1 MRPTRPRA
9 GDKWETNE
17 RQTGDKEAKSCH
29 QPDPEWETNERQ
41 KGDKEGKSCHQ
52 PDPEWETNERQKGDK
67 EGKSCHQPDPEWETS
82 GRQMKDKCRKHSE
95 DASPE
100 TQSKSYDQ
108 GKQPFLRSKN
118 PIQVNLFGEQHL
130 MRVFFAT
137 GATID
142 PIDLGWP

>member
-1 MRPTRPRA
+1 
-9 GDKWETNE
+9 
-17 RQTGDKEAKSCH
+17 
-29 QPDPEWETNERQ
+29 
-41 KGDKEGKSCHQ
+41 
-52 PDPEWETNERQKGDK
+52 
-67 EGKSCHQPDPEWETS
+67 
-82 GRQMKDKCRKHSE
+82 MKDQWKTSVGNHATNRTQHSE

-130 MRVFFAT
+130 MCVFFAP

-142 PIDLGWP
+142 PIDLGWPRENLGRAFTASTYIETSYLAESLEFETRNESSRAMSCSSNFVVKED